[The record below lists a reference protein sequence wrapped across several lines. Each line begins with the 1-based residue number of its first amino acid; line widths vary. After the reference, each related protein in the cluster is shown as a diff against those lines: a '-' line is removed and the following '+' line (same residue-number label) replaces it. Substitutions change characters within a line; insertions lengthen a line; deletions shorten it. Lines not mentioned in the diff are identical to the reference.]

1 MSPIDFRVPRLTR
14 ATAAGL
20 AVVVLL
26 GVAAAVVAVRMNRGL
41 PDDAAFEYDGTVV
54 TKAELDRRVE
64 VLGALYGIA
73 EPTDEDEKD
82 TFRRDVA
89 KAVAVSMVL
98 EDAARDQGIV
108 ISDKSAR
115 DTLAKMVEGQL
126 GNDPQRAF
134 TEMLARF
141 GVTEDDVLEEVKRQ
155 QAIARLFQDRT
166 ADAVDDVT
174 PTDVRAYYGQEP
186 DRFATPERRR
196 LRNIVVKTRREAAA
210 VLAQVRRGNDFADL
224 ARATS
229 LDDATRQ
236 QGGSMG
242 TVGAGELE
250 GAYADAA
257 FAAGTGEAFGPVQ
270 TRFGWNVGQVVRI
283 VPGRAVSF
291 AEVEDRVTDE
301 LRSERALKA
310 WRAWLASRIRDA
322 DVEYAASYHPAH
334 PDEPPA
340 STTEL
345 P

>member
-1 MSPIDFRVPRLTR
+1 MSPIEFRVPRLTR
-14 ATAAGL
+14 ATAVGL

-89 KAVAVSMVL
+89 KAVAVSMIL

-174 PTDVRAYYGQEP
+174 PTDVRAYYGQDP

-196 LRNIVVKTRREAAA
+196 LRNIVVKARREAVA
-210 VLAQVRRGNDFADL
+210 VLARVRRGNDFAAL

-236 QGGSMG
+236 KGGSMG

-257 FAAGTGEAFGPVQ
+257 FAAAAGEAFGPVQ

-310 WRAWLASRIRDA
+310 WRAWLADRIHDA
-322 DVEYAASYHPAH
+322 DVEYAASYRPAH